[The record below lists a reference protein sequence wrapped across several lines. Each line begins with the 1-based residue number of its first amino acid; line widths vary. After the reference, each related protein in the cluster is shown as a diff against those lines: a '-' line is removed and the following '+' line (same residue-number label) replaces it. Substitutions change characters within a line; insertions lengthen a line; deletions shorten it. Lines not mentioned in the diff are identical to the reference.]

1 MMIVSQMVGKNLEN
15 RKRCIMHNNADL
27 AKLGKIERDRIGKC
41 EACRWMNML
50 EKGLVSYNSKYT
62 IYPDENTV

>member
-1 MMIVSQMVGKNLEN
+1 
-15 RKRCIMHNNADL
+15 MHNNADL